1 MKGTEGNARPNGGAT
16 ATVHPNVGGYAADG
30 TPKEPGGTE
39 ERGGEQAP
47 EKRAVMGDPERIV
60 TGYGGLECPDVRLW

>member
-1 MKGTEGNARPNGGAT
+1 MTGTEGNVRPSSGA
-16 ATVHPNVGGYAADG
+16 ALTVHPNVGGYAAGG

-47 EKRAVMGDPERIV
+47 EKRAVMRDPRESYPV
-60 TGYGGLECPDVRLW
+60 TGSRVSGR